1 MLDALQGM
9 IRRLLRVPPEPEPP
23 LGDPRSVRIFRAGRG
38 FYRYRLAEWGLRQA
52 ATFVGLVVGLAVIG
66 FLPEELP
73 ELVPFFL
80 RSIFDWTQW
89 IWVLEALAI
98 AAFLVQL
105 PFTYLLL
112 VLDYRYRWYVTT
124 DRSLR
129 IREGIWRVQERTMSF
144 SNVQNLGIRQGPVQR
159 LFGIA
164 DLKVQTAGGGGQESG
179 QKHEALGDNLHV
191 GYFRGVDNAEEIR
204 DGILGHLRRLRAG
217 GTGAPDHGTSDSG
230 LGDPEES
237 FPVEPAPAAE
247 PAATGEVLAAAREV
261 LRETRAL
268 RGAIAG

>member
-1 MLDALQGM
+1 MCLQC
-9 IRRLLRVPPEPEPP
+9 
-23 LGDPRSVRIFRAGRG
+23 
-38 FYRYRLAEWGLRQA
+38 QA

-204 DGILGHLRRLRAG
+204 DAILGHLRRLRADRN
-217 GTGAPDHGTSDSG
+217 APSHRASDSG
-230 LGDPEES
+230 LGDPEGSS
-237 FPVEPAPAAE
+237 FVEPAVAAE
-247 PAATGEVLAAAREV
+247 PAAAGDVLVAAREV
-261 LRETRAL
+261 LREIRAL